1 MGQNNIEQYIS
12 KLKIPF
18 KDISLYTQ
26 ALSHTSYA
34 HECKR
39 PDQSYERL
47 EFLGDAVL
55 ELFVSDYF
63 YRNHSELNEGAMTK
77 NRAAVVREESLV
89 EYAQALDL
97 PKHMLLGKGEANS
110 GGYER
115 AAIIAD
121 SFEALLGAIYLD
133 LGLDVAFSY
142 ATKWIVPFIESE
154 QVLRERDFKTA
165 LQELIQGDGI
175 HEIFYEIISEK
186 GPAHNKEFT
195 ASITLDEVILGTGI
209 GRTKK
214 EAEQKAA
221 ESALNILAKKKVE
234 Q

>member
-1 MGQNNIEQYIS
+1 MEQNKIADYIT
-12 KLKIPF
+12 KLSIPF
-18 KDISLYTQ
+18 HNIDVYIQ

-34 HECKR
+34 HECRK
-39 PDQSYERL
+39 PEESYERL

-63 YRNHSELNEGAMTK
+63 YRNNTNLNEGAMTK

-89 EYAQALDL
+89 EYAQAIDL
-97 PKHMLLGKGEANS
+97 PPHMLLGKGEANS

-121 SFEALLGAIYLD
+121 CFEALLGAIYLD
-133 LGLDVAFSY
+133 LGLDYAF
-142 ATKWIVPFIESE
+142 ACANRWIVPFIESE

-195 ASITLDEVILGTGI
+195 ASITLDEVVLGTGV
-209 GRTKK
+209 GKTKK
-214 EAEQKAA
+214 EAEQRAA
-221 ESALNILAKKKVE
+221 EAALNILAKRK
-234 Q
+234 

>member
-1 MGQNNIEQYIS
+1 METTKVAMYIKS
-12 KLKIPF
+12 LGIPY
-18 KDISLYTQ
+18 KDITLYIQ

-34 HECKR
+34 HECKK
-39 PDQSYERL
+39 PNQSYERL

-63 YRNHSELNEGAMTK
+63 YRNHAELNEGAMTK

-89 EYAQALDL
+89 EYARALDL

-110 GGYER
+110 GGYDR

-133 LGLDVAFSY
+133 LGLEFTFSC
-142 ATKWIVPFIESE
+142 ANRWIVPFIQSE

-175 HEIFYEIISEK
+175 HEIFYEIISET

-195 ASITLDEVILGTGI
+195 ASITLDEVVLGTGV
-209 GRTKK
+209 GKTKK
-214 EAEQKAA
+214 EAEQRAA
-221 ESALNILAKKKVE
+221 QSALNILAKKKVE

>member
-1 MGQNNIEQYIS
+1 MFNKIKDYIQS
-12 KLKIPF
+12 LGIPYC
-18 KDISLYTQ
+18 DLSLYVQ

-34 HECKR
+34 HECKK

-63 YRNHSELNEGAMTK
+63 YRHHSELNEGAMTK

-89 EYAQALDL
+89 EYAQALNL
-97 PKHMLLGKGEANS
+97 PQHMLLGKGEANS

-133 LGLDVAFSY
+133 LGLEMAFQY
-142 ATKWIVPFIESE
+142 ANLWIVPFIQSE
-154 QVLRERDFKTA
+154 QVLKERDFKTA

-175 HEIFYEIISEK
+175 HEIFYEIISER

-195 ASITLDEVILGTGI
+195 ASITLDEVVLGTGI

-214 EAEQKAA
+214 EAEQRAA
-221 ESALNILAKKKVE
+221 QSALNILAKEKVE

>member
-1 MGQNNIEQYIS
+1 MEPTSVSEYLKVLEIPYQNITVYI
-12 KLKIPF
+12 
-18 KDISLYTQ
+18 Q

-34 HECKR
+34 HECR
-39 PDQSYERL
+39 MPEMSYERL

-63 YRNHSELNEGAMTK
+63 YRNHSDLNEGAMTK

-89 EYAQALDL
+89 EYAQAIDL
-97 PKHMLLGKGEANS
+97 PKHMMLGKGEANS

-121 SFEALLGAIYLD
+121 CFEALLGAIYLD
-133 LGLDVAFSY
+133 LGLDTAFSC
-142 ATKWIVPFIESE
+142 AQKWIVPFIESE

-175 HEIFYEIISEK
+175 HEIFYEIISET

-195 ASITLDEVILGTGI
+195 ASITLDEVVLGTGK

-221 ESALNILAKKKVE
+221 EAALNILAKRK
-234 Q
+234 